1 MLLFSM
7 PLKAAATV
15 QHASCQCPLGNNSRP
30 RLAFKIC
37 GWIFKKSAYA
47 NYYVKKATTSA
58 ITIPEYLFRNGRKG
72 FQMNF
77 FFRGLFFG
85 KRNGDLIIFAFEISF
100 PKEKKNWTELNFLF
114 FLGDI
119 AITVDLFG
127 KHQGKIKVPSN
138 WWQELNDKININKI
152 ASKELASD
160 VSLPLNYYAVFD
172 TLQHMMPKDAIIVSE
187 GANTMDIG
195 RTILANY
202 LPKHRSKKFFFIKL
216 TDLSLWDKSCWF
228 DEFFR

>member
-1 MLLFSM
+1 
-7 PLKAAATV
+7 
-15 QHASCQCPLGNNSRP
+15 
-30 RLAFKIC
+30 
-37 GWIFKKSAYA
+37 
-47 NYYVKKATTSA
+47 
-58 ITIPEYLFRNGRKG
+58 
-72 FQMNF
+72 MNF
-77 FFRGLFFG
+77 FFRGLFF
-85 KRNGDLIIFAFEISF
+85 GDLIIFAFEISF
-100 PKEKKNWTELNFLF
+100 PKEKKNLNLTLF
-114 FLGDI
+114 FSGDI

-172 TLQHMMPKDAIIVSE
+172 TLQHMMPNDAIIVSE

-202 LPKHRSKKFFFIKL
+202 LPKHRSENFLVFIKL
-216 TDLSLWDKSCWF
+216 TDLTL
-228 DEFFR
+228 